1 MRISRYARHSSD
13 LGNQRSTEDQLA
25 ALARKAESMGG
36 VLAPSF
42 KDEGISG
49 ASLFNR
55 PGVKA
60 MLASAARGEFDV
72 LLTEAL
78 DRLSRDQEGT
88 AHIFKR
94 LTYYGVALETL
105 SEGRITELHVGLSGT
120 MNQMFLAELG
130 RKTKRGLVARV
141 QAGFSGGG
149 KCYGYDIVS
158 TGVLSINSDERDII
172 QRIFK
177 EYAGGASPRAIAHSL
192 NADHVAGPR
201 GGDWMP
207 STIYGDRR
215 AQDGILCQ
223 ELYIGVRVF
232 NRRRYRKHPDTGR
245 RSSVLNKPEDWL
257 REPVPCLRIIDDKTW
272 DAVQA
277 RQKALAAQPAAYA
290 RRPKRLLSGLMKCSL
305 CQSGMTLNGGKYA
318 CSANRERGTCTNGK
332 IIAAQTVEKR
342 VLAGIRTH
350 LLSPDAIASAVHIAR
365 EEMDQRRHRALAER
379 APAERELAE
388 INRRLERGQMMFME
402 DMISMEDLKAKT
414 APLAKRREEL
424 QAIIA
429 VSPDPIVVQMH
440 PGAAEGYRR
449 LAENLHLAVEGD
461 DGEDLRR
468 ELRQLIDHVDF
479 IPLEG
484 MGKFDLQVHGS
495 LATLLRLGDAQTA
508 QSPAASGSGAL
519 GSVGLTSGKCEVLVG
534 AGVGFEPTTFR
545 L

>member
-25 ALARKAESMGG
+25 ALARKADSMGG

-88 AHIFKR
+88 AHIYKR

-149 KCYGYDIVS
+149 KCFGYDIIS
-158 TGVLSINSDERDII
+158 TGVLAINDDERDII
-172 QRIFK
+172 RRIFR
-177 EYAGGASPRAIAHSL
+177 EYADGASPRAIAHGL
-192 NADHVAGPR
+192 NADHKVGPR

-257 REPVPCLRIIDDKTW
+257 REPVPDLRIIDDEIW

-277 RQKALAAQPAAYA
+277 RQKALAAKPAAYA
-290 RRPKRLLSGLMKCSL
+290 RKPKRLLSGLMTCTR
-305 CQSGMTLNGGKYA
+305 CNSGMTLNGGKYA
-318 CSANRERGTCTNGK
+318 CSRRRERGTCTNTK

-350 LLSPDAIASAVHIAR
+350 LLSPEAIGSAVNIFRQEQDA
-365 EEMDQRRHRALAER
+365 QRHQALAQR
-379 APAERELAE
+379 APAERELGELA
-388 INRRLERGQMMFME
+388 RKLERAQMMFME
-402 DMISMEDLKAKT
+402 EMITMDELKART
-414 APLAKRREEL
+414 APLALRRSDL
-424 QAIIA
+424 QVIVAT
-429 VSPDPIVVQMH
+429 SPDPVVVQLH

-449 LAENLHLAVEGD
+449 LAENLHLAIERD
-461 DGEDLRR
+461 DAEDLRT
-468 ELRQLIDHVDF
+468 ELRKLIDHVEF
-479 IPLEG
+479 IPEDG
-484 MGKFDLQVHGS
+484 MGKFGLKVHGR
-495 LATLLRLGDAQTA
+495 LAGLLQIESQVRNDKN
-508 QSPAASGSGAL
+508 PAAGGSGV
-519 GSVGLTSGKCEVLVG
+519 SVGSHDCEVSLG